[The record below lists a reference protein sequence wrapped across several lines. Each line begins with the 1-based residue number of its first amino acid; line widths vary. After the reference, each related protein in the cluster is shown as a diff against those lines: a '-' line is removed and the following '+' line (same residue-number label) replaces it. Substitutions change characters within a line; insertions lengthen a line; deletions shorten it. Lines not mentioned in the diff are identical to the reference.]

1 MSGICAVWRQQNPER
16 VAETL
21 ASFHAGLS
29 IVGEERFARE
39 IDQGAGVGVS
49 ARFDEHQIYKDDR
62 VLLACDADLLNEKDL
77 AREAGI
83 ALAVPREAKTAALLA
98 ELYAR
103 FGSGFVERLRGGFSL
118 VLWDRRQ
125 KRMLAAIDGFG
136 IKRLAYYQDDKVLL
150 IGTRVDAL
158 ARTGEVDLKINPR
171 AIVNVLNFSANL
183 APETIFAKIQRLI
196 PGAVLVAAD
205 GQVRLEKYWDMR
217 YGLTDGSDETRLSR
231 GLESVVER
239 SVAAHC
245 KDDSFSD

>member
-83 ALAVPREAKTAALLA
+83 APAVPRSEEHTS
-98 ELYAR
+98 ELQ
-103 FGSGFVERLRGGFSL
+103 SLRHL
-118 VLWDRRQ
+118 V
-125 KRMLAAIDGFG
+125 
-136 IKRLAYYQDDKVLL
+136 
-150 IGTRVDAL
+150 
-158 ARTGEVDLKINPR
+158 
-171 AIVNVLNFSANL
+171 
-183 APETIFAKIQRLI
+183 
-196 PGAVLVAAD
+196 
-205 GQVRLEKYWDMR
+205 
-217 YGLTDGSDETRLSR
+217 
-231 GLESVVER
+231 
-239 SVAAHC
+239 
-245 KDDSFSD
+245 